1 MLAVTL
7 VSLVTVMLTTLA
19 ILAVYRQTRRSR
31 AAGPESRYLDLRDTR
46 KSRHPP
52 VTVLK
57 PLCGA
62 DDDLE
67 DNLETFFLQD
77 HPDFE
82 LVFGVEGE
90 GDPAIP
96 IVQRLRE
103 RYPRVRSRLV
113 VHHGGRGLNPKV
125 NNLEQM
131 LRPSGVTSS
140 TSDLLVISDSNVA
153 VPRGWLSELSESY
166 AARPGLVMNLF
177 IGRGEETLGAT
188 LENLHLAGPV
198 AGSLAFSDRWLGK
211 TDAVGKSM
219 MFSHRTFEALG
230 GLASVSTVLAEDFV
244 MGRMFSSAGY
254 PVTLARTLVH
264 NVTRTAS
271 VSRFLARQLRW
282 NLIRS
287 RMMGWL
293 YPLEPLASPLLPT
306 LLSPLAGEAMPLFF
320 ALGLAL
326 TFLRDGLQWVML
338 RGQAG
343 LLTALPLGPAK
354 ELALLVVWAVAPF
367 MRTVAWRG
375 RRYRVGAGTRLYAE
389 SPPMEVPAPSRRSG

>member
-1 MLAVTL
+1 MLAVFL
-7 VSLVTVMLTTLA
+7 VSLASLVTALLTTLS
-19 ILAVYRQTRRSR
+19 ILAVHRHTRR
-31 AAGPESRYLDLRDTR
+31 ARYLEDRDTR
-46 KSRHPP
+46 GPRHLPP

-67 DNLETFFLQD
+67 RNLETFFLQD

-82 LVFGVEGE
+82 LVFGVEGAT
-90 GDPAIP
+90 DSAIE
-96 IVQRLRE
+96 VVRRLRA
-103 RYPRVRSRLV
+103 RYPGVRSRLV
-113 VHHGGRGLNPKV
+113 IHHGHGGGRGLNPKV

-131 LRPSGVTSS
+131 LSQSS
-140 TSDLLVISDSNVA
+140 APHDLLVISDSNVA
-153 VPRGWLSELSESY
+153 VPSGWLSELSEAY

-177 IGRGEETLGAT
+177 VGRGEETLGAT

-198 AGSLAFSDRWLGK
+198 AGSLAFSDRWLGR

-219 MFSHRTFEALG
+219 MFSRSTFEALG
-230 GLASVSTVLAEDFV
+230 GFASVSTVLAEDFV

-264 NVTRTAS
+264 NVTRAAS
-271 VSRFLARQLRW
+271 APRFIARQLRW

-293 YPLEPLASPLLPT
+293 YPFEPLASPLLPT
-306 LLSPLAGEAMPLFF
+306 LLSPLTGELMPVFF
-320 ALGLAL
+320 GLGLGL
-326 TFLRDGLQWVML
+326 TLLRDGLQWAML
-338 RGQAG
+338 RGPAG
-343 LLTALPLGPAK
+343 LGTALPLGPAK

-367 MRTVAWRG
+367 LRTVAWRG

-389 SPPMEVPAPSRRSG
+389 RPPLIAAPPTRQWE

>member
-1 MLAVTL
+1 MLALTL
-7 VSLVTVMLTTLA
+7 VSLVTVLLTTLS
-19 ILAVYRQTRRSR
+19 ILAVHRHTRR
-31 AAGPESRYLDLRDTR
+31 ARYLEGRDTR
-46 KSRHPP
+46 APRHLAP

-67 DNLETFFLQD
+67 RNLETFFLQD

-82 LVFGVEGE
+82 LVFGVEGGVE
-90 GDPAIP
+90 GATDPAIP
-96 IVQRLRE
+96 IVRRLRA
-103 RYPRVRSRLV
+103 RYPAVRSRLV
-113 VHHGGRGLNPKV
+113 IHHGHGGGRGLNPKV

-131 LRPSGVTSS
+131 LSQSS
-140 TSDLLVISDSNVA
+140 SPHDLLVISDSNVA
-153 VPRGWLSELSESY
+153 VPPGWLTELSEAY

-177 IGRGEETLGAT
+177 VGRGEETLGAT

-198 AGSLAFSDRWLGK
+198 AGSLAFSDRWLGR

-219 MFSHRTFEALG
+219 MFSRSTFEALG
-230 GLASVSTVLAEDFV
+230 GFASVSTVLAEDFV

-254 PVTLARTLVH
+254 PVTLAKTLVK

-271 VSRFLARQLRW
+271 AGRFLARQLRW

-306 LLSPLAGEAMPLFF
+306 LLSPLGGELMPFF
-320 ALGLAL
+320 FGLGLGL
-326 TFLRDGLQWVML
+326 TLLRDGLQWAML
-338 RGQAG
+338 RGTAG
-343 LLTALPLGPAK
+343 LGTALPLGPAK
-354 ELALLVVWAVAPF
+354 ELALLVVWAIAPF
-367 MRTVAWRG
+367 MRSVAWRG

-389 SPPMEVPAPSRRSG
+389 SPPLPAPPTRQWE

>member
-1 MLAVTL
+1 MLPMTFAVTL
-7 VSLVTVMLTTLA
+7 ASLVTLLLTTLA

-31 AAGPESRYLDLRDTR
+31 LAGPEARDQARAQARYLDNQDTR
-46 KSRHPP
+46 ESRHRP
-52 VTVLK
+52 VTILK

-67 DNLETFFLQD
+67 GNLETFFLQD

-90 GDPAIP
+90 DDPAIP
-96 IVQRLRE
+96 IVRRLRA
-103 RYPRVRSRLV
+103 RYPGVRSRLV
-113 VHHGGRGLNPKV
+113 IHRGGRGLNPKV
-125 NNLEQM
+125 NNLEQT
-131 LRPSGVTSS
+131 LSRSRP

-153 VPRGWLSELSESY
+153 VPRGWLTELSEAY

-198 AGSLAFSDRWLGK
+198 AGSLAFADRWLKK

-219 MFSHRTFEALG
+219 MFSRATFEALG
-230 GLASVSTVLAEDFV
+230 GFASVSTVLAEDFV

-254 PVTLARTLVH
+254 PVTLAKTLVH

-271 VSRFLARQLRW
+271 VRRFLARQLRW

-293 YPLEPLASPLLPT
+293 YPFEPLASPLLPT

-320 ALGLAL
+320 GLGLAL
-326 TFLRDGLQWVML
+326 TLLRDGLQWVML
-338 RGQAG
+338 RGKAR
-343 LLTALPLGPAK
+343 LLMALPLGPAK
-354 ELALLVVWAVAPF
+354 ELALLFVWAIAP
-367 MRTVAWRG
+367 
-375 RRYRVGAGTRLYAE
+375 
-389 SPPMEVPAPSRRSG
+389 